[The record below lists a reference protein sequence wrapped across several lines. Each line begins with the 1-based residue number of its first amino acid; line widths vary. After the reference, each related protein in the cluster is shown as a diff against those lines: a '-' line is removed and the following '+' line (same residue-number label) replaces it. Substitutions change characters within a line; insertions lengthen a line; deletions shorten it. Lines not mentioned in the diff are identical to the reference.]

1 MMCTTRNHKHAV
13 NPLIVDPDSSSS
25 EDDSHNHV
33 FFVLCEI
40 CYWTATFIH
49 SHQLR
54 ILDEYGCLNC
64 KEKQSLAKFPVLPN
78 ESFKFDY
85 SERRGIELNF
95 SIR

>member
-1 MMCTTRNHKHAV
+1 MCTTHNHKHAV
-13 NPLIVDPDSSSS
+13 NPLIVDHDSSSS

-33 FFVLCEI
+33 IFVLCEI

-49 SHQLR
+49 SYQLR

-64 KEKQSLAKFPVLPN
+64 KEKQSLAKFPVLLN

-85 SERRGIELNF
+85 SERRGVELNF